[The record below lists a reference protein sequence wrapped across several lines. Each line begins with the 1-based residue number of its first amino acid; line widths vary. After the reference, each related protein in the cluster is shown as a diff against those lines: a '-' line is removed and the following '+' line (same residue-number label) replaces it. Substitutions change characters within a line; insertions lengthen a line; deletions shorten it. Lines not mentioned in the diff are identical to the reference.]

1 LAWEYRGIVPFYY
14 RSRRVNGLVVREYV
28 GGGEKGHLAAEADQ
42 AAREAR
48 RQVERLR
55 AGRWRPVQDLTT
67 HVRQFESVLETLV
80 VCQLMSAGWR
90 QIHRQWKA
98 PNRWH

>member
-1 LAWEYRGIVPFYY
+1 MAWEYRGIVPFYY
-14 RSRRVNGLVVREYV
+14 RSRRVNGRVVREYV
-28 GGGEKGHLAAEADQ
+28 GGGEKGQRAAEADQ
-42 AAREAR
+42 AAKEAR
-48 RQVERLR
+48 TQGDRQQAES
-55 AGRWRPVQDLTT
+55 WRPVYDLAA

-90 QIHRQWKA
+90 KIHRQWKA

>member
-1 LAWEYRGIVPFYY
+1 MAWENHGIRRYYY
-14 RSRRVNGLVVREYV
+14 RAQRVNGLVVREYV

-42 AAREAR
+42 AAKEAR
-48 RQVERLR
+48 RQAERLR
-55 AGRWRPVQDLTT
+55 AERRRPVQDLTT